1 MPMPMPMRV
10 RGIWLSVVPGAIFLL
25 AGSAVGD
32 DQRPAQHTAGGQRAP
47 ARVVT
52 PMVSPSVAQR
62 VEQTRAAPREPR
74 VILRDLRAR
83 EGFDALHDEFESFDR
98 FFRFQRRIG
107 RQSTPPSSYYFHYPY
122 RSPMDEYIALS
133 EYERFR
139 YNRDRNRR
147 EMEVR
152 KAHLL
157 NKHEQALRSGLRLLK
172 RGEYEQALVALTLAA
187 KLNHGDPACR
197 IHLAQTRL
205 ARGHYREA
213 GLVLR
218 RALQLQP
225 KLVYADLHLG
235 KYYHQERELDQH
247 TDDLDKWVREHA
259 THPEVHFLL
268 GYLEFQRG
276 NFDRAHAAFR
286 RANKSYNNDDLTR
299 DFLAVTKPAA
309 PVARQQPRPP
319 ELP

>member
-1 MPMPMPMRV
+1 MSMRI
-10 RGIWLSVVPGAIFLL
+10 RGIWLSIVPGAVFLL

-32 DQRPAQHTAGGQRAP
+32 DQRPAQDTAGGQRVP
-47 ARVVT
+47 ARVV
-52 PMVSPSVAQR
+52 SPAVNPSLAQR
-62 VEQTRAAPREPR
+62 VAQARAAQREPR
-74 VILRDLRAR
+74 VIIRDLRAR
-83 EGFDALHDEFESFDR
+83 EGFDALHDEYESFDR

-107 RQSTPPSSYYFHYPY
+107 ERDTSPTSYYFRYPY
-122 RSPMDEYIALS
+122 RSRIGEYIALS

-139 YNRDRNRR
+139 YNRDRHRR

-157 NKHEQALRSGLRLLK
+157 NKHEQALSSGLRLLK

-225 KLVYADLHLG
+225 KLAYADLHLDR
-235 KYYHQERELDQH
+235 YYHQERELDQY
-247 TDDLDKWVREHA
+247 TDDLDRWVREHA
-259 THPEVHFLL
+259 THAEVHFLL

-276 NFDRAHAAFR
+276 DFSRAHAAFR
-286 RANKSYNNDDLTR
+286 HAEKGFTNDDLTR
-299 DFLAVTKPAA
+299 DFLAVTKPAT
-309 PVARQQPRPP
+309 PVARQQPRPA